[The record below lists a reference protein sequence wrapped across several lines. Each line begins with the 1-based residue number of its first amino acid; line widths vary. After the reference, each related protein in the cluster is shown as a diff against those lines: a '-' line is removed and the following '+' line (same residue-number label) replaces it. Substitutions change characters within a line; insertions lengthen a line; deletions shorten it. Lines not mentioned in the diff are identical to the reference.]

1 MIADNRAPVKD
12 LINLKNV
19 KKPVNIILCGW
30 VDYMAIN
37 DSYIQIAAKTKGK
50 IYTSAG
56 IFDDFTKLK
65 INESI
70 EFNGEEYMYSKA
82 GLTKINRIRN

>member
-1 MIADNRAPVKD
+1 
-12 LINLKNV
+12 
-19 KKPVNIILCGW
+19 
-30 VDYMAIN
+30 MAIN